1 MANYKKQVNNMDFY
15 KYHGLGNDYIVMDP
29 QKTDYKLTPEIV
41 KLICHRNYGL
51 GSDGILFGP
60 IFKHDKITL
69 IIYNPDGSEAE
80 KSGNG
85 IRIFSRYL
93 VDAEY
98 IKEKKFAIY
107 TAGGVVQVELQ
118 KDDASMLKVDMGT
131 FTFTSNEIPIN
142 GDTREVVN
150 ENLIIND
157 RSFKITCVSVG
168 NPHCVIPLEKISSEL
183 AKEIGPI
190 VENHQMFPNR
200 TNMQLMNVTDRNN
213 ISIEIWERGAGYTLA
228 SGSSS
233 CAAAC
238 AAYKLN
244 LVDNKINVHMPGGIL
259 KIEIDSENHIHM
271 TGPVASVAKGNFSK
285 ELLMNI

>member
-1 MANYKKQVNNMDFY
+1 MDFY

-29 QKTDYKLTPEIV
+29 QKIDYKLTPEII

-51 GSDGILFGP
+51 GSDGILYGP
-60 IFKHDKITL
+60 IFKNDKITL

-85 IRIFSRYL
+85 IRIFSKYL

-98 IKEKKFAIY
+98 IKEKKFTIH
-107 TAGGVVQVELQ
+107 TAGGIVQVELQ

-131 FTFTSNEIPIN
+131 FTFTSNEIPVN

-168 NPHCVIPLEKISSEL
+168 NPHCVILLGKISSEL
-183 AKEIGPI
+183 AKEIGSV

-200 TNMQLMNVTDRNN
+200 INMQLMSVTDRNN

-238 AAYKLN
+238 AAYKLK

-259 KIEIDSENHIHM
+259 KIEIDNENHIHM
-271 TGPVASVAKGNFSK
+271 TGPVASIAEGNFSG
-285 ELLMNI
+285 ELLTADERR